1 MIGRR
6 KALVSAAAARA
17 GAPVLALALA
27 LAAFAPAVAVELHHS
42 FVPAGDGVPLAVAEC
57 GAEAAPAVLLVHG
70 FGQSHL
76 SFSEQFTPQACAQ
89 LHLVAFDLR
98 GHGGSGK
105 PWAPEAYGERERWA
119 DDVRSVM
126 LARQLD
132 RPLLVGWSFGGNVA
146 LHYIAAHGADSLRG
160 LVLVGSHGGL
170 LAPAPSGGSIR
181 RERLAQLSAAAMT
194 PDIPGQIAAA
204 EAFAGMLT
212 AKPLPA
218 ALARQ
223 LLVAN
228 LMLPAYA
235 RAAMRGLPVDNSGL
249 EGKLTLPVR
258 IVVGAH
264 DASMDIAALQALAA
278 RLSQASLVVYDNSG
292 HSPFLEEAGR
302 FNRELTGFPGA
313 Q

>member
-1 MIGRR
+1 MTPASPRR
-6 KALVSAAAARA
+6 AAP
-17 GAPVLALALA
+17 GVLLALA
-27 LAAFAPAVAVELHHS
+27 LAALAPAAAAELHHS
-42 FVPAGDGVPLAVAEC
+42 FVPATDGVPLAVTEC
-57 GAEAAPAVLLVHG
+57 GTVAAPAVLLLHG

-105 PWAPEAYGERERWA
+105 PWAPEAYSERERWA

-126 LARQLD
+126 TARQLD

-160 LVLVGSHGGL
+160 LLLVGSHGGL
-170 LAPAPSGGSIR
+170 LASATSRGGIR
-181 RERLAQLSAAAMT
+181 SERMAQLSAAAMT

-204 EAFAGMLT
+204 EAFARMLT
-212 AKPLPA
+212 AKPLPD

-278 RLSQASLVVYDNSG
+278 RLPQASLVVYDDSG

-302 FNRELTGFPGA
+302 FNRELAGFSGA
-313 Q
+313 R